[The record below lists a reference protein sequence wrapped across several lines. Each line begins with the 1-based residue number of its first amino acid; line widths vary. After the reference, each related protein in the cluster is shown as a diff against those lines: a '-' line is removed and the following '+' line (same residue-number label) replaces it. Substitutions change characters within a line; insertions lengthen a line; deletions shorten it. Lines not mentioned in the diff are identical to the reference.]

1 MAEGFYNSLTTG
13 EHAKSAAGLEDK
25 REKYKGKP
33 HPAIIKV
40 MKEVRIDISHQKI
53 KLLTKK
59 LVEEADKIIVFSDIK
74 QCPAYL
80 QNSDKVIVIKL
91 DDPYKN
97 VNDLQILRKSRD
109 DVKKI
114 VEKLLHG

>member
-1 MAEGFYNSLTTG
+1 
-13 EHAKSAAGLEDK
+13 
-25 REKYKGKP
+25 
-33 HPAIIKV
+33 